1 MSTHP
6 RTLRI
11 NERETLT
18 TALWMYSGAM
28 APHSSFSCHRAGDPP
43 QSASDLFFRL
53 DKVTVLSSRLVK
65 IFLGRK

>member
-11 NERETLT
+11 NERGTLT

-43 QSASDLFFRL
+43 QSASFRL